1 MMHRNTGVRD
11 REEEIV
17 SKDPMTVKRFR
28 MDSTQDL
35 RNLYSGQKEV
45 LVVVMEGGA
54 VVTVGPKEFIL
65 GEKDLCYVPRG
76 ETFSLAKKNSSPNEI
91 VLFSAPAKLKHE
103 AFVKRF
109 IETTPIESGSPP
121 YKRKIYNMVKETD
134 KADRFLC
141 GFVEGESGN
150 WTSFPPHKHD
160 GKPEVYVYYGMGTK
174 FGVQMVLRDGK
185 DDSFVVRDG
194 DAVYFEKG
202 YHPNVAAPGTGM
214 NFLWVISA
222 PPDRRDLSV
231 EFHPDFEYMQSGPT
245 HLKTGVSGND

>member
-11 REEEIV
+11 KEEEIV

-103 AFVKRF
+103 AF
-109 IETTPIESGSPP
+109 

-231 EFHPDFEYMQSGPT
+231 EFHPDFEYIQSGPT
-245 HLKTGVSGND
+245 HLKT